1 MATINTF
8 DNWQS
13 QSVESFAARWQAVSL
28 PRVRG
33 DIAWRVLAAHPLLD
47 CYQPGDVAPA
57 IVEAARLSGVT
68 DATVEMVPAGVPL
81 AVAIDLFCDRLYSE
95 RKISL

>member
-1 MATINTF
+1 MATIRTF
-8 DNWQS
+8 ESWQS
-13 QSVESFAARWQAVSL
+13 QSVESFSARWQAEAL
-28 PRVRG
+28 PRTRG

-68 DATVEMVPAGVPL
+68 DATVGMVPAGVPL
-81 AVAIDLFCDRLYSE
+81 AAAIDLMCDRLYHTHG
-95 RKISL
+95 ISL

>member
-1 MATINTF
+1 MATIRTV
-8 DNWQS
+8 NWMS
-13 QSVESFAARWQAVSL
+13 QSPASLSARFAAEAL
-28 PRVRG
+28 PRTRG

-57 IVEAARLSGVT
+57 IVDAARISGVT

-81 AVAIDLFCDRLYSE
+81 AVAIDVMCDRLYLAHGV
-95 RKISL
+95 SL